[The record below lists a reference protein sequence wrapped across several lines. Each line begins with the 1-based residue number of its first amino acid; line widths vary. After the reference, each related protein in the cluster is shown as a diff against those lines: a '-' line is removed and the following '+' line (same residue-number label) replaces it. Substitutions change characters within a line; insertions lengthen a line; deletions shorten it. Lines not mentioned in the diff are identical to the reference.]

1 MEPFDSIVD
10 RLVLNRGEPPKAE
23 GPGLSG
29 YAIAPAL
36 SKAKAKV
43 DHADRTE
50 PRQDTIH
57 RIVSHQVLSDRSSP
71 QQVRGPNSDT
81 RQLDLRAGLAAVD
94 VAVSPRP
101 QHPPDDRRGPTVQ
114 VGPPDRT
121 GNPGRRDLSRYALGG
136 GVLGRVGV
144 TPTELASHRP
154 STAGPRARLVGA
166 ITDFIAD
173 YLVAHSAA
181 LIRQGIIQR

>member
-29 YAIAPAL
+29 YAIAPA
-36 SKAKAKV
+36 SAKAKAKV

-94 VAVSPRP
+94 VAVVAS
-101 QHPPDDRRGPTVQ
+101 
-114 VGPPDRT
+114 
-121 GNPGRRDLSRYALGG
+121 G
-136 GVLGRVGV
+136 GVTTVDDVVR
-144 TPTELASHRP
+144 LAAIP
-154 STAGPRARLVGA
+154 MAGCIIGPNPM
-166 ITDFIAD
+166 D
-173 YLVAHSAA
+173 
-181 LIRQGIIQR
+181 RQRRR